1 MINIV
6 NYSFGLSPAIWPLI
20 DASDAIGDR
29 PERKRQIPNVLS
41 QRGRYA
47 LKALTYLARA
57 GNKPGQV
64 IAIAEA
70 ENIPRKFL
78 EAIMS
83 DLRRANLVASLRGK
97 FGGYILA
104 RAAEDIM
111 FGDIIR
117 ATDGPLA
124 LVPCASKAFY
134 RRCDDCTD
142 EATCAIR
149 KVMADVRDEVS
160 AILDRTS
167 LAQAAAIGQEQDAP
181 ST

>member
-1 MINIV
+1 M
-6 NYSFGLSPAIWPLI
+6 
-20 DASDAIGDR
+20 
-29 PERKRQIPNVLS
+29 LS

-47 LKALTYLARA
+47 LKALTYLARSR
-57 GNKPGQV
+57 GEPGQV
-64 IAIAEA
+64 TTIAEA

-83 DLRRANLVASLRGK
+83 DLRRANLVTSLRGK
-97 FGGYILA
+97 FGGYTLA
-104 RAAEDIM
+104 RPPEAIM

-124 LVPCASKAFY
+124 LVSCVSKKFY

-149 KVMADVRDEVS
+149 QVMADVRDEVS
-160 AILDRTS
+160 GILDRTS
-167 LAQAAAIGQEQDAP
+167 LAQAAAMGQGQDAP
-181 ST
+181 AV